1 MRILAQTKNDEY
13 KSPCKC
19 GNCKPHTMIGM
30 SWWKKLGFN
39 SPLEGCAEYLAE
51 KGFRHISEWACMWCL
66 GLTGTFTHYDT
77 CEQCDLEAVAARKAE
92 IEEAYA

>member
-1 MRILAQTKNDEY
+1 
-13 KSPCKC
+13 
-19 GNCKPHTMIGM
+19 MIGM

-66 GLTGTFTHYDT
+66 GLTSSFTHYKT
-77 CEQCDLEAVAARKAE
+77 CDQCDLEAVAARKAE